1 MTDNEVKTEQAN
13 NVQRLQSAL
22 EVTIYLMGIG
32 IVLGLFYYAYSFAIS
47 RQRFAIL
54 VIGPGLALFYL
65 TRIQQFIEQYNGHYL
80 SGSWRSRYAVVAPLA
95 YAVIAVV
102 AILATVYFHLNFD
115 RLLYDALIQGYR
127 TSDYVVAAAVIL
139 ITVDATYRAFG
150 KAIGLVIVLAA
161 LYAYLGPNLPGILY
175 HSGLTPLEIVRY
187 GALNMGGVFGFIL
200 GVGVTW
206 VAIFIIFAGMAQA
219 YGALDYIIKVGE
231 EFSKRFRTGV
241 AEFAVISSMIM
252 GSITGSAAANTATT
266 GSFTIPMLKN
276 QGVRKDFAAA
286 IESVASSGGQMLPP
300 VMGVAAFLM
309 ADILGIPYLQVVQ
322 AGTIPALL
330 FYLSVSVSVYLIVI
344 KNGWV
349 ASQEG
354 KFDTSVLWSGV
365 HFVIPFGVLLYCL
378 IIMKLTPLSA
388 GLYTIFSL
396 IPVMFIRDLIVE
408 DTSLTTVRSTTE
420 KTVTGMRDGAIDF
433 APLIGALAGI
443 GFVIAMV
450 EQTGLAQR
458 ISYSM
463 VTFAGGSV
471 FVLLIF
477 AMIASIL
484 FGLGMPTPA
493 AYLMVVVLI
502 APALTNA
509 GIIELKAHIFVFYFA
524 MLSAI
529 TPPVAVAVLIGA
541 RIAEA
546 DFLQACLQALRIGIA
561 GFIIPFAL
569 VYNDGLIVWSYPATL
584 ISLGALLIGLL
595 GITTAVIGFDG
606 IRDIKIMWRV
616 VIGAGGILALF
627 GPGTIQYAG
636 CVGVILLLVLS
647 TRGVFETPRP
657 TLSR

>member
-1 MTDNEVKTEQAN
+1 
-13 NVQRLQSAL
+13 
-22 EVTIYLMGIG
+22 
-32 IVLGLFYYAYSFAIS
+32 
-47 RQRFAIL
+47 
-54 VIGPGLALFYL
+54 
-65 TRIQQFIEQYNGHYL
+65 
-80 SGSWRSRYAVVAPLA
+80 
-95 YAVIAVV
+95 
-102 AILATVYFHLNFD
+102 
-115 RLLYDALIQGYR
+115 
-127 TSDYVVAAAVIL
+127 
-139 ITVDATYRAFG
+139 
-150 KAIGLVIVLAA
+150 
-161 LYAYLGPNLPGILY
+161 
-175 HSGLTPLEIVRY
+175 
-187 GALNMGGVFGFIL
+187 
-200 GVGVTW
+200 
-206 VAIFIIFAGMAQA
+206 
-219 YGALDYIIKVGE
+219 
-231 EFSKRFRTGV
+231 
-241 AEFAVISSMIM
+241 
-252 GSITGSAAANTATT
+252 
-266 GSFTIPMLKN
+266 
-276 QGVRKDFAAA
+276 
-286 IESVASSGGQMLPP
+286 MLPP

-344 KNGWV
+344 KHGWV

-365 HFVIPFGVLLYCL
+365 HFAIPFGVLLYCL

-420 KTVTGMRDGAIDF
+420 KTLTGMRDGAVDF

-546 DFLQACLQALRIGIA
+546 DFLQSCLQALRIGIA

-569 VYNDGLIVWSYPATL
+569 VYNDGLIVWSYPTTL
-584 ISLGALLIGLL
+584 ISLGALLVGLL
-595 GITTAVIGFDG
+595 GVTTAVIGFDG
-606 IRDIKIMWRV
+606 VRDIKLMWRV

-647 TRGVFETPRP
+647 TRGVFEAPRP
-657 TLSR
+657 TPSR